1 MFLSFVIKFLGLV
14 FLFLFFFTL
23 QISHVFVFGRVQPN
37 FLLILFSFFIV
48 FLSVRGQSVLFVFSL
63 IFFLL
68 LIFFFSRFFFFETA
82 LLVFFSFFLFF
93 AQKFFTGTLFA
104 DFFLTFLL
112 LFLLFYGA
120 SSFSYL
126 SRELF
131 SLYALEFLYDLL
143 LCLLI
148 GFAFFSQEKKRFSGY
163 VSL

>member
-68 LIFFFSRFFFFETA
+68 F
-82 LLVFFSFFLFF
+82 LVFFSFFLFF